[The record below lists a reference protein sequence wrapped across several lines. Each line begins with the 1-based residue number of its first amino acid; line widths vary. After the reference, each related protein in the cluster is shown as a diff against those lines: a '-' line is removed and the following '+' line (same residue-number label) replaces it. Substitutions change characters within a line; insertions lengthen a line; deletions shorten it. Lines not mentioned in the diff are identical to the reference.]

1 MDTIAQ
7 GRGTITK
14 TRVDDYLLTW
24 VDAFLIDR
32 KSRGTAWGT
41 LRFYKR
47 CMGLFM
53 RFCDSQAITKI
64 TQLTPNDIRQ
74 FILWLEST
82 GHNPGGVH
90 AAFRTLRAFL
100 YWFEDEVEPENWKN
114 PIRKV
119 RAPKVKVEPL
129 EPAEISD
136 IRAMISTCKD
146 DIIAVRDK
154 AILLGLI
161 DTGARAS
168 EFLAIN
174 LDDIN
179 QATGAILIRNG
190 KGGKPRTVFIGKKTR
205 KAVRQFLRMRED
217 DSNALWATKD
227 GERLTYS
234 GLRSMLK
241 RRSIL
246 AKVDAPT
253 IHSFRRL
260 FALTM
265 LRNDVDIFSLQRLMG
280 HSDIQVLR
288 RYLAQSD
295 KDIYNAHVK
304 GAPVDNLM

>member
-7 GRGTITK
+7 GQGTITK

-24 VDAFLIDR
+24 IEAFLIDR

-47 CMGLFM
+47 CMKLLM
-53 RFCDSQAITKI
+53 RFCDMQAITQI

-74 FILWLEST
+74 YLLWLEQT
-82 GHNPGGVH
+82 NHNAGGCH
-90 AAFRTLRAFL
+90 AAHRTLKAFL
-100 YWFEDEVEPENWKN
+100 YWFEDEVEPEGWRN
-114 PIRKV
+114 PIKKV
-119 RAPKVKVEPL
+119 KAPKVAIQPL

-136 IRAMISTCKD
+136 VRAMLKTCDNSK
-146 DIIAVRDK
+146 IGARDK

-161 DTGARAS
+161 DTGARAR
-168 EFLAIN
+168 EFLNIN
-174 LDDIN
+174 LDDMN
-179 QATGAILIRNG
+179 QATGAILIRSG
-190 KGGKPRTVFIGKKTR
+190 KGGKPRTVFIGKKSR
-205 KAVRQFLRMRED
+205 KAIRAYLRMRTD
-217 DSNALWATKD
+217 DNGALWVTKD
-227 GERLTYS
+227 NERLTYG

-241 RRSIL
+241 RRAVL

-295 KDIYNAHVK
+295 KDSLAAHVK
-304 GAPVDNLM
+304 GAPWMG

>member
-1 MDTIAQ
+1 MDTKAQ
-7 GRGTITK
+7 TQGTITK

-24 VDAFLIDR
+24 IEAFLIDR

-47 CMGLFM
+47 CMRLLM
-53 RFCDSQAITKI
+53 RFCDTQAITKI
-64 TQLTPNDIRQ
+64 NQIEPKDIRE
-74 FILWLEST
+74 FLLWLEST
-82 GHNPGGVH
+82 GHNPGGCH
-90 AAFRTLRAFL
+90 AAYRTLRAFL
-100 YWFEDEVEPENWKN
+100 YWFEDEVEPEGWKN

-119 RAPKVKVEPL
+119 RAPKVAIEPL

-136 IRAMISTCKD
+136 IRAMISTCSD
-146 DIIAVRDK
+146 DLLGARDR

-168 EFLAIN
+168 EFLNIN
-174 LDDIN
+174 LDDMN
-179 QATGAILIRNG
+179 QATGAILIRSG
-190 KGGKPRTVFIGKKTR
+190 KGGKPRSVFLGKKSR
-205 KAVRQFLRMRED
+205 KAIRAYLRMRKD

-253 IHSFRRL
+253 VHSFRRL

-265 LRNDVDIFSLQRLMG
+265 LRNDVDIFSLQRLLG
-280 HSDIQVLR
+280 HSDLQVMR
-288 RYLAQSD
+288 RYLAQDD
-295 KDIYNAHVK
+295 KDIQNAHVK

>member
-1 MDTIAQ
+1 MDTKEQ
-7 GRGTITK
+7 GQGIITK